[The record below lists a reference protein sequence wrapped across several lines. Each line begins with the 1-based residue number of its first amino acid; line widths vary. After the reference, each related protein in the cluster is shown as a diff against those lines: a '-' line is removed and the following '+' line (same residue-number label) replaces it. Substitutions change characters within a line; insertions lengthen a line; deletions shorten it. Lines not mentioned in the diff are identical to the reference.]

1 MMRYEPV
8 RPETM
13 TEAQKAV
20 HDSIAS
26 GPRGSV
32 FGPFP
37 VLLHSPGLAD
47 NVQNLGAFL
56 RFGSSLPGNLR
67 EIAVLVTARFWAAE
81 FEWYAHAPIA
91 RDEGVAD
98 GIVEAIRTGAEPSF
112 ADEAEEAVYRFSVA
126 LHETRDVDDAL
137 YGRVRALLGQEA
149 LTDLIAVCGYYTLL
163 AMTLNLYRVPTP
175 DGSTAFGG

>member
-1 MMRYEPV
+1 MTRYRPV

-13 TEAQKAV
+13 NDAQKAV
-20 HDSIAS
+20 HESIAS
-26 GPRGSV
+26 GPRGDV

-37 VLLHSPGLAD
+37 VLLNSPGLAD
-47 NVQNLGAFL
+47 RVEKLGAFL
-56 RFGSSLPGNLR
+56 RFGSTLPGNLR
-67 EIAVLVTARFWAAE
+67 EIAVLATSRFWAAE

-98 GIVEAIRTGAEPSF
+98 GIVEAIRTGAEPAF
-112 ADEAEEAVYRFSVA
+112 EDAAEEAVYRFAVE
-126 LHETRDVDDAL
+126 LHETRDVGDAL
-137 YGRVRALLGQEA
+137 YGRVQALLGQEA
-149 LTDLIAVCGYYTLL
+149 LTDLIAVCGYYTML